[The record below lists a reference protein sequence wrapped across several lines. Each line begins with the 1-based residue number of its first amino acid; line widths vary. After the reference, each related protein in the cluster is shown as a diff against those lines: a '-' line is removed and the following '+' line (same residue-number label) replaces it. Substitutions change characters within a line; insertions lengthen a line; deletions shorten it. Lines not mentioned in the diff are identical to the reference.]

1 METVKLTINGQ
12 EVAAP
17 KGELLIEACEMN
29 GVYLPRFC
37 HHRGLTPQASCRM
50 CVVRVDNPKI
60 PKLQTACTTPVSD
73 GMVVTTESTEVE
85 ETRAAMIEFLLSN
98 HPVDCP
104 VCDRAGECE
113 LQDQTYGFGEDRTRS
128 QFSDK
133 ENFLERQISPFIY
146 NDPQREADPL
156 GGPRRARAHGGGRQ
170 SRLPL
175 RPGALHCGF
184 RSQRRAGLAP
194 DDSSRRTSDPG
205 HLGRGVELRRETA
218 RRNQSAERR
227 RFDRRDQRGAA
238 A

>member
-1 METVKLTINGQ
+1 
-12 EVAAP
+12 
-17 KGELLIEACEMN
+17 MN

-73 GMVVTTESTEVE
+73 GMVVTTESKEVE

-128 QFSDK
+128 QYSDK

-146 NDPQREADPL
+146 NDPQRCVVCKRCTRVCEEWMDEFAITAINRGSATRSASAAGSNAPTAATASTFVRPGLCCTRLTNTSRALGFEAD
-156 GGPRRARAHGGGRQ
+156 AD
-170 SRLPL
+170 
-175 RPGALHCGF
+175 
-184 RSQRRAGLAP
+184 GLQ
-194 DDSSRRTSDPG
+194 
-205 HLGRGVELRRETA
+205 LLL
-218 RRNQSAERR
+218 
-227 RFDRRDQRGAA
+227 
-238 A
+238 